1 MCASCGVA
9 VPRRTVLPQDSHP
22 RVKHMR
28 PVRRLRGMEI
38 RSIATAAA
46 RSLVL
51 VGIAL
56 LLVFVLLPAAIAAQA
71 ATI

>member
-1 MCASCGVA
+1 MA
-9 VPRRTVLPQDSHP
+9 RDSH
-22 RVKHMR
+22 RAMQHMTGL
-28 PVRRLRGMEI
+28 RRLNDMEI
-38 RSIATAAA
+38 RSIALATA

-56 LLVFVLLPAAIAAQA
+56 LLVFVLLPAAIAAES

>member
-1 MCASCGVA
+1 
-9 VPRRTVLPQDSHP
+9 
-22 RVKHMR
+22 
-28 PVRRLRGMEI
+28 MEI
-38 RSIATAAA
+38 RSIATATA